1 MRRKTPRASN
11 LPLDHSEIDPHKDW
25 THFHFHSRFF
35 FPLFASLRTCGGGT
49 WPEKKY
55 QFRGTTKAQKKDK
68 KKIKFI
74 FVITLNRS
82 GPESLRTDSLAFFF
96 NSFEA
101 CHQQRESE
109 RVEGKFPYTDTK
121 ETVCVYV

>member
-1 MRRKTPRASN
+1 MVGRGPKKSTSFGELPKRKRKT
-11 LPLDHSEIDPHKDW
+11 
-25 THFHFHSRFF
+25 
-35 FPLFASLRTCGGGT
+35 
-49 WPEKKY
+49 
-55 QFRGTTKAQKKDK
+55 K